1 MEITAVI
8 TVDDELVEVALE
20 EYLADQKQEHVVEIN
35 DDVLSAL
42 RLSFG

>member
-1 MEITAVI
+1 MESTAVV

-20 EYLADQKQEHVVEIN
+20 EYLADQQQEYVVEIN

>member
-1 MEITAVI
+1 MENTAVI

-20 EYLADQKQEHVVEIN
+20 EYLADQQQEHVVEIN